1 MFHRFFRLFTSRSET
16 HYQLD
21 VYIKNAVL
29 LAAMRKNHNGCKGH
43 ALSPFQA
50 IDWLHERSPAFASR

>member
-1 MFHRFFRLFTSRSET
+1 MFHRFSRLFTSRSET

-29 LAAMRKNHNGCKGH
+29 LAAMRKNHNGCKGP

-50 IDWLHERSPAFASR
+50 IVWLQKRSSPSASH